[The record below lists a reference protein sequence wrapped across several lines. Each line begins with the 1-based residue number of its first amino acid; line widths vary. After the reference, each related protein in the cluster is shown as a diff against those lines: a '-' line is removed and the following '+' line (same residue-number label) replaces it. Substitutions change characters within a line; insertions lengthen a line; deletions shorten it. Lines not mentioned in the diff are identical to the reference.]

1 LQSILIH
8 GTIKAQRIDW
18 EAIYMRIKSNL
29 VGTNIYIKNYELAD
43 KLFCTN
49 MWFNKVNGKYLSDPT
64 EEFVDDNYCQAVDD
78 MYNSPNGYY
87 FIITRICDNSRIG
100 SFCAFPDETEQI
112 IDIGYCIH
120 QLYWRQGYATE
131 CLKMI
136 IEWAQTQNFTTITAE
151 VAKDNIASC
160 KLLEK
165 FNFKIKKESSYK
177 KYHMN
182 IEFKSYIFEYHIT
195 KPH

>member
-1 LQSILIH
+1 MAYAKVLGATNRQDGYLE
-8 GTIKAQRIDW
+8 GNG
-18 EAIYMRIKSNL
+18 YL
-29 VGTNIYIKNYELAD
+29 VSWCVGHLVELAPPNVYD
-43 KLFCTN
+43 A
-49 MWFNKVNGKYLSDPT
+49 KYVKWSIADLPILPQKWQYLVSAST
-64 EEFVDDNYCQAVDD
+64 KKQFG

>member
-1 LQSILIH
+1 
-8 GTIKAQRIDW
+8 
-18 EAIYMRIKSNL
+18 MRIKSNL

-177 KYHMN
+177 N
-182 IEFKSYIFEYHIT
+182 II
-195 KPH
+195 

>member
-1 LQSILIH
+1 
-8 GTIKAQRIDW
+8 
-18 EAIYMRIKSNL
+18 MRIKSDL
-29 VGTNIYIKNYELAD
+29 VGTNIYIRNYELAD

-49 MWFNKVNGKYLSDPT
+49 MWFDKVNGKYLSDPT